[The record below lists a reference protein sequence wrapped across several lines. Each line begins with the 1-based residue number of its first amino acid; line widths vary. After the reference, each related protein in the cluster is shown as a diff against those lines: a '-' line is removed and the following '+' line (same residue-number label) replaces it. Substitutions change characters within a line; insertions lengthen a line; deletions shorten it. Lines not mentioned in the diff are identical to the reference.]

1 MRPAPS
7 ATTQWKM
14 KKFTGN
20 MSEKHHQKNDVETIQ
35 AGRSAMTGI
44 TALKAD
50 DSTDFLRCRM
60 VLG

>member
-7 ATTQWKM
+7 AITQWKM
-14 KKFTGN
+14 KKFIEK
-20 MSEKHHQKNDVETIQ
+20 MSEEHHQKNDVETIQ
-35 AGRSAMTGI
+35 AGRSAMTGM

-50 DSTDFLRCRM
+50 DSTDFRRCRM

>member
-1 MRPAPS
+1 
-7 ATTQWKM
+7 M
-14 KKFTGN
+14 KKFIGK

-35 AGRSAMTGI
+35 AGRSAMTGM

-50 DSTDFLRCRM
+50 DSTDFRLCRI